1 MTINELK
8 QFIFENNKIEYI
20 LDSLNCHNI
29 KYNNKNDYYSACFP
43 DGDNPAGVNISNDEY
58 LDYWS
63 WSRGVSYED
72 RQDLISLVEY
82 INKCGFID
90 AVKYLHNIL
99 GLEYTPY
106 KKQEKK
112 KDKRFDPLAVFKRA
126 KSCKKKFDVSEINV
140 LDEDVLDEYVPLLHI
155 DWFRD
160 GIMQRTRDKFGL
172 AYSYKRKRVIIP
184 HRYWMTGE
192 LIGMNM
198 RTTIEN
204 YDELGIRKY
213 YLTEGMNKSINLYGL
228 YENYNE
234 IQKAGY
240 VVVYESEKSVLKRD
254 SLNDSTGVALSGHTL
269 SDEQAAIL
277 IGLNVE
283 IIIALDKDVPIEE
296 VRHVCEKFRNIR
308 NVSYIYDQWDLLE
321 DKQSPADASNKVYN
335 FLFKYRSKYDDE
347 MHQKYLES
355 LEK

>member
-1 MTINELK
+1 MPWT
-8 QFIFENNKIEYI
+8 
-20 LDSLNCHNI
+20 
-29 KYNNKNDYYSACFP
+29 A
-43 DGDNPAGVNISNDEY
+43 
-58 LDYWS
+58 
-63 WSRGVSYED
+63 R
-72 RQDLISLVEY
+72 
-82 INKCGFID
+82 
-90 AVKYLHNIL
+90 
-99 GLEYTPY
+99 
-106 KKQEKK
+106 
-112 KDKRFDPLAVFKRA
+112 
-126 KSCKKKFDVSEINV
+126 
-140 LDEDVLDEYVPLLHI
+140 
-155 DWFRD
+155 
-160 GIMQRTRDKFGL
+160 KFGL
-172 AYSYKRKRVIIP
+172 AYSYRRKRVIIP

-192 LIGMNM
+192 LIGINA
-198 RTTIEN
+198 RTTVSN
-204 YDELGIRKY
+204 YEELGIRKY

-254 SLNDSTGVALSGHTL
+254 SLNDPTGVALSGHTL

-347 MHQKYLES
+347 MHKKYLES